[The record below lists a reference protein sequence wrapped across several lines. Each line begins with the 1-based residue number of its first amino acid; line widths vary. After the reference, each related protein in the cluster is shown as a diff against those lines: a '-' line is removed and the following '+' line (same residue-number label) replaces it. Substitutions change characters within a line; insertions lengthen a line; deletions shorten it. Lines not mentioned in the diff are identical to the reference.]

1 MLHYG
6 RTCGLGSQVCQY
18 YIFPLGEC
26 DLRNRTG
33 LLCLTAWLETP
44 PKPGLTRTCTDN
56 EPMGKSMSVQKRVML
71 EMKTQPFPSST
82 EETDPRLLES
92 LAILNQISNAINRIG
107 SNDAD
112 QNDLSLQLIV
122 DSAIRVVPGSS
133 AVIYTYDQK
142 TGLFE
147 NESRVSAEPK
157 GHAPST
163 TNHPDDAPR
172 PHGSGMRTIKRRR
185 RIFSYEEP
193 DLNVHPY
200 HTARGVKAVACFPL
214 IVAEQVVGLLYIY
227 LHEERQFTHLE
238 QLMLDNFVN
247 QAAMAIYHSRRL
259 AGIRRDLIRKN
270 EELNQLRQAGLLI
283 SSRLRLEET
292 LDSILQLALEITN
305 AQYGI
310 FRLLDK
316 NGEFL
321 VTRAV
326 TGTRLQ
332 RPLVEKLPLDGNS
345 IMAHVARTREPL
357 LISDLQQEPWS
368 RIYYPLDSSLEMR
381 SELAVPL
388 INSSGRLEGVL
399 NLESPQVGAFSD
411 DDNHI
416 LQSLATYAITA
427 IQEVRL
433 LDALQEAAQLLISR
447 PTQKVLD
454 RLCVMANDLLNTTS
468 SVIWL
473 TNESGELQL
482 ASSNGPTQQIGI
494 ISDIQNQPNAL
505 LIPLPTGDEAKAL
518 GMFGVFSPETGG
530 GRIVKSEWD
539 KKVLACL
546 ANYAV
551 LAVQNESHQQALHT
565 SQERHWTAET
575 FAAVGDISANLL
587 HNMNNK
593 VGTIPVRIQAIQD
606 KYHNMLESDS
616 YLSNNLAEIERSAA
630 AAMQIVQ
637 ENLSHLRPIRMEHV
651 NIASRVQDAIEA
663 AQVPATIELETNGLE
678 DLPTV
683 TAGGQSLT
691 FVFRNLI
698 ENAIDAMKGNG
709 SILIQGVHLPELVE
723 ISITDNGPGIPT
735 ELHNQIFELNF
746 SRTGTQP
753 GKLGF
758 GLWWVKTLMTRLGGS
773 VIVESD
779 GHNGTTF
786 RLRLP
791 TVGAE
796 HE

>member
-1 MLHYG
+1 
-6 RTCGLGSQVCQY
+6 
-18 YIFPLGEC
+18 
-26 DLRNRTG
+26 
-33 LLCLTAWLETP
+33 
-44 PKPGLTRTCTDN
+44 
-56 EPMGKSMSVQKRVML
+56 MGKSWSIHERVL
-71 EMKTQPFPSST
+71 FEMTIRPFLSSP
-82 EETDPRLLES
+82 EETDPRLLEA
-92 LAILNQISNAINRIG
+92 LASLNQISNAINRIG
-107 SNDAD
+107 SDDAD

-122 DSAIRVVPGSS
+122 ESAIRVVPGSS

-142 TGLFE
+142 TRMFE
-147 NESRVSAEPK
+147 HESRVSAEPEGRK
-157 GHAPST
+157 PLST
-163 TNHPDDAPR
+163 KDTPDDAPR
-172 PHGSGMRTIKRRR
+172 PEGMGMRTIQRRR
-185 RIFSYEEP
+185 RCLSYEEP
-193 DLNVHPY
+193 DLDVHPY
-200 HTARGVKAVACFPL
+200 HAALGVKAVACFPL
-214 IVAEQVVGLLYIY
+214 IVAEQAVGLLYIY

-247 QAAMAIYHSRRL
+247 QAAMAIYHARRL

-310 FRLLDK
+310 FRLVDK
-316 NGEFL
+316 NGVYL

-326 TGTRLQ
+326 TGMRLE
-332 RPLVEKLPLDGNS
+332 RPLIEKLPLDGNS
-345 IMAHVARTREPL
+345 VMAHVARTREPL
-357 LISDLQQEPWS
+357 LISDLHQEPWS
-368 RIYYPLDSSLEMR
+368 KIYYPLDSNLEMR

-388 INSSGRLEGVL
+388 INASGRLEGVL
-399 NLESPQVGAFSD
+399 NLESPQLGAFSE

-433 LDALQEAAQLLISR
+433 LDALQEAAQLLISQ

-454 RLCVMANDLLNTTS
+454 RLCVMANDLLNTS
-468 SVIWL
+468 SSAIWL
-473 TNESGELQL
+473 SNESGELQL
-482 ASSNGPTQQIGI
+482 TSSNGPAQHVEKF
-494 ISDIQNQPNAL
+494 SDVQNQPNAL
-505 LIPLPTGDEAKAL
+505 LVPLPTGDEAKAL
-518 GMFGVFSPETGG
+518 GMFGVFNSDTGV
-530 GRIVKSEWD
+530 GRSVKSEWD

-551 LAVQNESHQQALHT
+551 LALQNESHQQALHT
-565 SQERHWTAET
+565 SQEQHWTAET

-593 VGTIPVRIQAIQD
+593 VGTIPVRVQAIQD
-606 KYHNMLESDS
+606 KYHQMLENDS
-616 YLSNNLAEIERSAA
+616 YLANNLAEIERSAA
-630 AAMQIVQ
+630 DAMQIVQ
-637 ENLSHLRPIRMEHV
+637 ENLSHLRPIRMERV
-651 NIASRVQDAIEA
+651 NIASRVHEAIRA
-663 AQVPATIELETNGLE
+663 TQIPASVQIETNGLE
-678 DLPTV
+678 HLPTV

-698 ENAIDAMKGNG
+698 ENALAAMNGNG
-709 SILIQGVHLPELVE
+709 SILIQGVHLPEAVE
-723 ISITDNGPGIPT
+723 ICITDSGPGIAS

-746 SRTGTQP
+746 SRTGAQP

-773 VIVESD
+773 VLVESD
-779 GHNGTTF
+779 GNHGTTF

-791 TVGAE
+791 SVDVE
-796 HE
+796 PR